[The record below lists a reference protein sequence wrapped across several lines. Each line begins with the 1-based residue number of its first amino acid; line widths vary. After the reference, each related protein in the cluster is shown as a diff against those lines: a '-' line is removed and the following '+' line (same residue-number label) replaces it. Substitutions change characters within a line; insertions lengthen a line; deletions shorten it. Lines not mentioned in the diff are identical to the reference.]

1 MSKVEQLMNE
11 MLESRVDAATDK
23 LINFLKA
30 NTNNK
35 ADFAIWGIAL
45 DTVSAAMRETVSE
58 MVKEVQQSDPAG
70 FALADAFARK
80 LMH

>member
-23 LINFLKA
+23 LINFLKV

-45 DTVSAAMRETVSE
+45 DKVSAAWRETASE